1 MDRKRVVIM
10 GSAGRDFHDFNVVYR
25 ADPSY
30 EVVAFTAASSQIP
43 GIADRSYP
51 PELAGPLYPN
61 GIPVVPEADLE
72 KVIAEKKADLVVFAY
87 SDVSHELVM
96 HSASRAMACGA
107 DFELLGPKSTM
118 LRSSRPILA
127 TGATRTGAGKSQTT
141 RYLAALLEKQGLK
154 VAVVRHPMP
163 YGDLVAQRVQRY
175 ATYADLDK
183 YETTIEEREEYEP
196 HIDAG
201 RVMFAGVDYEAILRD
216 AEKEA
221 DVVIWEGGNNDFSFY
236 APDLFVV
243 IADPLRAGHELHYHP
258 GETNIRMADVVVI
271 NKVDSATPE
280 QVAEVRANVAAM
292 NPRARVVLARST
304 LTLKG
309 GQITGKRVAVVEDG
323 PTLTHGGM
331 TFGAGIVAARRF
343 GAAEIVDPVP
353 YAIGQLAETLRKY
366 PALEHLLP
374 AMGYGQ
380 AQMHE
385 LETTLNAM
393 PADLVLSATPIDL
406 TRVLKLNKPVVR
418 VGYEL
423 EELAGDAAGHE
434 QSNLTEL
441 LAPIVE
447 KARAGSGS
455 GTRR

>member
-30 EVVAFTAASSQIP
+30 EVVAFTAAASQIP

-51 PELAGPLYPN
+51 AELAGPLYPN
-61 GIPVVPEADLE
+61 GIPVVAESDLE

-107 DFELLGPKSTM
+107 DFELLGPASTM
-118 LRSSRPILA
+118 LKSTKPVLA

-175 ATYADLDK
+175 ATYADLDR

-196 HIDAG
+196 HLDAG
-201 RVMFAGVDYEAILRD
+201 RVMFAGVDYEAILRA
-216 AEKEA
+216 AEAEA

-236 APDLFVV
+236 VPDLYIV
-243 IADPLRAGHELHYHP
+243 IADPLRAGHEMHYHP

-271 NKVDSATPE
+271 NTIDSATPA
-280 QVAEVRANVAAM
+280 QIAEVRANIAAM
-292 NPRARVVLARST
+292 NPRAKVVLARSA
-304 LTLKG
+304 LTLVG
-309 GQITGKRVAVVEDG
+309 GDIKGKRVAVVEDG

-343 GAAEIVDPVP
+343 GAGEIVDPKP
-353 YAIGQLAETLRKY
+353 YAVGELADTLRRY
-366 PALEHLLP
+366 PALENLLP

-380 AQMHE
+380 KQMSE

-393 PADLVLSATPIDL
+393 PADVVLSATPIDV
-406 TRVLKLNKPVVR
+406 TRVLKLSKPVVR

-423 EELAGDAAGHE
+423 EEAPDANAG
-434 QSNLTEL
+434 QPTLTDL
-441 LAPIVE
+441 LAPIVA
-447 KARAGSGS
+447 KARAGSK
-455 GTRR
+455 